1 MVVITTDSS
10 YVNAVRDGIAWAEA
24 LSIGDT
30 FLGAMEAAK
39 DYGYKRGSVEN
50 RLFVAAALGHLPSA
64 ITIDGEG
71 RIIAL
76 D

>member
-1 MVVITTDSS
+1 MKDS
-10 YVNAVRDGIAWAEA
+10 YVNAVICGIAWAEA

-30 FLGAMEAAK
+30 FYGAMEAAK
-39 DYGYKRGSVEN
+39 DYGYKRDTVEN
-50 RLFVAAALGHLPSA
+50 RLFVAAALGHLPNS
-64 ITIDGEG
+64 ITVDGEC